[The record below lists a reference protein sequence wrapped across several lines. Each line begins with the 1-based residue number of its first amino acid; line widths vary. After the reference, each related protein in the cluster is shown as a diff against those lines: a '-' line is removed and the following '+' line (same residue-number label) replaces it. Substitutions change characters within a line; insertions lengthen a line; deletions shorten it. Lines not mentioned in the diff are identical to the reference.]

1 MDFSLSREQIAIK
14 KMMRQFFESKVA
26 PYAEQI
32 DEEGHIPEEVIA
44 DLKKMKLFGMTI
56 EKKFGGSGGSPLDLF
71 LVLEELGKVSAGISF
86 FLGVHSIC
94 PTAIQLFGTEDQ
106 KKKYLPRLCSGE
118 AIGSFSFTEATT
130 GSNPKAI
137 TTTATEDNGGY
148 RINGTKRFSTNPN
161 FPGIM
166 VVFAKTG
173 NGLSSFIVDKQ
184 QEGYSIS
191 TPWKKMGCR
200 GAGLHDVYLK
210 DVHVNK
216 EDMLGQDGKGFNI
229 LLKSIAVAGKLGA
242 VAMLLGIGGAALEE
256 AIKYAQDRTVNGKPI
271 AGMQSIQA
279 MVASSAAKIEASR
292 YMGYR
297 FATLVGQGVANI
309 EYEAALTK
317 LFVAES
323 IREAVNNCLQ
333 VHGPYGYIKD
343 FKIERLYRDIRLG
356 EVVEG
361 VSEVQK
367 AIVGGTLLKK

>member
-44 DLKKMKLFGMTI
+44 DLKKMKLFGITI
-56 EKKFGGSGGSPLDLF
+56 EKKYGGAGGSPLDAF
-71 LVLEELGKVSAGISF
+71 LVLEELGRISAGTSF

-94 PTAIQLFGTEDQ
+94 PTAIQIFGTEEQ

-137 TTTATEDNGGY
+137 TTTATKENDGY

-166 VVFAKTG
+166 VVFAKTE

-191 TPWKKMGCR
+191 TAWKKMGCR
-200 GAGLHDVYLK
+200 GAGLHDVYFK
-210 DVHVNK
+210 DVLVNK

-242 VAMLLGIGGAALEE
+242 VAMLLGIGSAALEE